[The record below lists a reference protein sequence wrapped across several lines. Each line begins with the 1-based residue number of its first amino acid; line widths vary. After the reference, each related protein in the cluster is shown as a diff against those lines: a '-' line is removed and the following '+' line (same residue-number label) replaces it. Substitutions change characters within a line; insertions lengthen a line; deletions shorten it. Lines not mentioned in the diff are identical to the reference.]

1 MGFCHPCALSDLN
14 QVRLDPFI
22 MLVVFMHYFDL
33 FLIILQQEHL
43 YQELQSVCES
53 NMITEENLSRL
64 PYLCAV
70 FHETLRLHSPVPIIP
85 LRYVHEDTQIGGYYI
100 PAGSEVVYSQSIY
113 VFFFFLIII
122 KVSL

>member
-1 MGFCHPCALSDLN
+1 MVGFCHPCALSDLN

-22 MLVVFMHYFDL
+22 MLVVFMHNFDL

-53 NMITEENLSRL
+53 NKITEENLSQL

-70 FHETLRLHSPVPIIP
+70 FHETLRIHSPVPIIP
-85 LRYVHEDTQIGGYYI
+85 LRYVHEDTQIGGYHI
-100 PAGSEVVYSQSIY
+100 PAGSEVVYSHFTSS
-113 VFFFFLIII
+113 FFLIII
-122 KVSL
+122 KVSI